1 MIYSSAGAG
10 IGALILIFALFR
22 RFTRPS
28 LSVIRGPQ
36 SPSFIFGNLLELFQ
50 RPVGEADFAWQSQYG
65 NIVRFKSVLG
75 EDRLL
80 VTDPEALRR
89 MLNTST
95 QTYSKLPNYRIVS
108 RMLHGT
114 GLLWADGED
123 HRRQRSIMLPGFGMN
138 ECKEFLPIF
147 KDCAE
152 AISMKWL
159 ETIGSSD
166 SRGLVIDVLAW
177 ASRGTLDA
185 MGHAAFDVQF
195 GAIEDDLHPLAKK
208 YKNYLGDIFGL
219 PSSKQ
224 IFLQAASKYIPAC
237 ILQWLLENGSNT
249 RLVRARD
256 VRTTVTSIA
265 KELVREK
272 ADTLLQGRGN
282 TDIFTLL
289 VKANMDANAKK
300 KLSDEELLAQMRT
313 LLISGYETTSTAV
326 VFILLELARHPK
338 VQSKLRD
345 EIRKTEATIRARG
358 DPQLTVAD
366 LEAMTY
372 LNAVVK
378 EGLRLHPP
386 APHSLRIARQEDILP
401 LSKPIITESGDMINK
416 VFVPK
421 GTEIVISIAAY
432 NRDKSLWGENAHE
445 FNPDRW
451 LDGEMD
457 DKNFFGI
464 GAYSNLMTFFSG
476 TRACLGWRF
485 ALIEIQVFLFT
496 LVGKFEFA
504 VTDKSER
511 IVRQSVIAMVPMVD
525 GELDRGVQ
533 LPLSISLAS
542 QDGEM

>member
-1 MIYSSAGAG
+1 MIYSSAAAG

-36 SPSFIFGNLLELFQ
+36 SPSFIFGKDFPPSQFARSYLSALTRNLLELFQ
-50 RPVGEADFAWQSQYG
+50 RPIGEADFAWQSQYG
-65 NIVRFKSVLG
+65 NVVRFKSVLG

-159 ETIGSSD
+159 EILGSSD
-166 SRGLVIDVLAW
+166 SRGLVINVLAW
-177 ASRGTLDA
+177 VSRGALDA
-185 MGHAAFDVQF
+185 IGHAAFDVQF

-219 PSSKQ
+219 PPSKQ
-224 IFLQAASKYIPAC
+224 IFLQAASKYIPTC

-313 LLISGYETTSTAV
+313 LLISGYETYLHCGCLYPIGACAASQ
-326 VFILLELARHPK
+326 

-345 EIRKTEATIRARG
+345 EIRKTEATIRARS

-378 EGLRLHPP
+378 VFDVPMAFALLITSAGRITIPP
-386 APHSLRIARQEDILP
+386 ASTPFP
-401 LSKPIITESGDMINK
+401 
-416 VFVPK
+416 
-421 GTEIVISIAAY
+421 
-432 NRDKSLWGENAHE
+432 ENCSS
-445 FNPDRW
+445 R
-451 LDGEMD
+451 
-457 DKNFFGI
+457 
-464 GAYSNLMTFFSG
+464 
-476 TRACLGWRF
+476 
-485 ALIEIQVFLFT
+485 
-496 LVGKFEFA
+496 
-504 VTDKSER
+504 
-511 IVRQSVIAMVPMVD
+511 
-525 GELDRGVQ
+525 
-533 LPLSISLAS
+533 
-542 QDGEM
+542 